1 MARSK
6 PIQVFEYEK
15 LLVGNQ
21 GFSKVHLNALLGYNQ
36 QHNFQYFDGIIN
48 GIQFKQYV
56 GIIQV
61 NGLTIEILPKADKSD
76 GSSHKD
82 WQVNLIKMLRT
93 CRRLKADPIGEAHVT
108 RHRHHLLEVYFEL
121 YLKEI
126 DSLIHKGLI
135 KQYRKQSNNV
145 KALKGKLEFAENVRQ
160 NHIHKERFFTSHQVY
175 DTNHS
180 VHQVLFKALEVVE
193 FFTRGSYLANKTKR
207 VILDFPQVSN
217 IVINESTF
225 TSLPKGRKTEPY
237 KTALEIARMLLL
249 NYSPDISQGREK
261 MLALLF
267 DMNVLWEEFVLQ
279 MLKKAFRDDPTVFIK
294 GQDSKPFW
302 GSNTLRPD
310 IVLEN
315 KREGESQ
322 IAVIDT
328 KWKRPTNKVASVG
341 DLRQMYAYNKFW
353 NSSKAMLLYPGEY
366 NNTIFKPF
374 RNELEA
380 EHQCKMH
387 YLDVKQLFE
396 VEAYKELA
404 EGMFLA
410 NELIPASK
418 DI

>member
-1 MARSK
+1 MVRPKS
-6 PIQVFEYEK
+6 IQVFEYEK
-15 LLVGNQ
+15 LIVGNQ
-21 GFSKVHLNALLGYNQ
+21 GFSDVHLNALLGYNQ
-36 QHNFQYFDGIIN
+36 QHDFQYFDGIRN

-56 GIIQV
+56 GIVQV

-76 GSSHKD
+76 ESSHDD
-82 WQVNLIKMLRT
+82 WQANLLKMLRT
-93 CRRLKADPIGEAHVT
+93 CRRLKADPIGEAHVA

-126 DSLIHKGLI
+126 ESLIHRGLI
-135 KQYRKQSNNV
+135 KQYRKQSTNV
-145 KALKGKLEFAENVRQ
+145 KALKGKLKFAENIRQ
-160 NHIHKERFFTSHQVY
+160 NLIHKERFFTSHQVY
-175 DTNHS
+175 DTHHN

-193 FFTRGSYLANKTKR
+193 FFTRGGYLANKTKR
-207 VILDFPQVSN
+207 VLLDFPQVSN

-279 MLKKAFRDDPTVFIK
+279 MLKKAFKDDPDITII

-302 GSNTLRPD
+302 GNNTLRPD
-310 IVLEN
+310 IVIE
-315 KREGESQ
+315 KTSEGESQ
-322 IAVIDT
+322 IAIIDT
-328 KWKRPTNKVASVG
+328 KWKRPANKIASVG
-341 DLRQMYAYNKFW
+341 DLRQMYTYNRFW
-353 NSSKAMLLYPGEY
+353 NSSRAMLLYPGEED
-366 NNTIFKPF
+366 NTIFKSF

-410 NELIPASK
+410 NELITSSK